1 MRLTRIVI
9 SVLLAGMLSIPAMA
23 SSDWVDDFLHRFDPK
38 PGSSPSQPANAPQA
52 NLAQL
57 LRTGEVPITL
67 NDVINAM
74 IDNNLAIR
82 TDRFAPRSS
91 YLQSLVFYQALI
103 PSLRLT
109 ANVGR
114 NVALSTTQL
123 NGATLNIQNTGFL
136 DANVAQLLP
145 TGTSFSVDMAM
156 NRLQTSSNN
165 SIFNPS
171 YTGRLTYT
179 VGQHLL
185 QNRGRIV
192 NMNQILQAQNTEKIS
207 EATLELQLSTLM
219 VQAQNSYWDLVFA
232 EQDLAVKQR
241 SMERAQIE
249 LDQDKTKVEIGTL
262 APVDVVQTE
271 GQVANVSD
279 QLVQSQ
285 SAITIAGDQLKKLV
299 SADKDPSIFA
309 LKLRALQTPLRP
321 EAVEIPALEAAVRI
335 ALENRPEMRQAM
347 LDLRNKDLQVNFMN
361 NQKLPLFDVTGQY
374 IQNGTGGTQRRG
386 FLLGTA
392 PLNPAVPGGVFDAL
406 GQLFSYGY
414 NGFSAGFNVVIPLNN
429 KSVNAAYDRAV
440 NDQHMS
446 QSTID
451 TTAQQ
456 IALDVRNALTQVG
469 LYRSRIDK
477 AKTVRELAQ
486 RVLDAEQE
494 KFNLGT
500 STLRFVLD
508 SQNNLAQAQSNEVQ
522 VLVNF
527 TKAVVALDQAMGMT
541 LKKNNVEISKM
552 VSSGPAAR

>member
-1 MRLTRIVI
+1 M
-9 SVLLAGMLSIPAMA
+9 PARA
-23 SSDWVDDFLHRFDPK
+23 SSDWVDDFLHRYDPS
-38 PGSSPSQPANAPQA
+38 GSAPPQPSNIPQA
-52 NLAQL
+52 NLGQL
-57 LRTGEVPITL
+57 LRTGEVPVTL
-67 NDVINAM
+67 NEIINMM

-82 TDRFAPRSS
+82 TNRFAPRSS
-91 YLQSLVFYQALI
+91 YLQSIVFYQALL
-103 PSLRLT
+103 PALRVT
-109 ANVGR
+109 ANAGR

-123 NGATLNIQNTGFL
+123 NGASSNIQDTGFF
-136 DANVAQLLP
+136 DANVSQALP
-145 TGTSFSVDMAM
+145 TGTSFSVDLAM
-156 NRLQTSSNN
+156 NRLLSSSNN

-192 NMNQILQAQNTEKIS
+192 NMNQILQGQNTEKIS
-207 EATLELQLSTLM
+207 EATLELQMSNLL

-232 EQDLAVKQR
+232 EQDLGVKQR
-241 SMERAQIE
+241 SLERAQIE

-271 GQVANVSD
+271 SLVANVSD

-285 SAITIAGDQLKKLV
+285 SSITLAGDQLKKLV
-299 SADKDPSIFA
+299 SSDKDPSIFA
-309 LKLRALQTPLRP
+309 VKLRALESPLRP
-321 EAVEIPALEAAVRI
+321 EAVQIPTLEDAVRI
-335 ALENRPEMRQAM
+335 ALENRPEMRQSV
-347 LDLRNKDLQVNFMN
+347 LDLRNKELQVNFTK
-361 NQKLPLFDVTGQY
+361 NQRLPVFDLTGQY
-374 IQNGTGGTQRRG
+374 VQNGTGGTQRRG
-386 FLLGTA
+386 FLLGTP
-392 PLNPAVPGGVFDAL
+392 PLNPAIPGGVFDAL
-406 GQLFSYGY
+406 GQMFSYGY
-414 NGFSAGFNVVIPLNN
+414 NGFSAGFNITIPLNT
-429 KSVNAAYDRAV
+429 KSVDAAYEKAV

-469 LYRSRIDK
+469 LYKARIDT
-477 AKTVRELAQ
+477 AKTARELAQ
-486 RVLDAEQE
+486 RVLDAEQD

-527 TKAVVALDQAMGMT
+527 TKALVALDQAMGMT
-541 LKKNNVEISKM
+541 LKKNNIELEKM
-552 VSSGPAAR
+552 VSTGTTTR

>member
-1 MRLTRIVI
+1 MTLTRIVI
-9 SVLLAGMLSIPAMA
+9 SVLLAWTLSMPAMA
-23 SSDWVDDFLHRFDPK
+23 SSDWVDNFLHRYDPS
-38 PGSSPSQPANAPQA
+38 GSAPPRPTNVSQA
-52 NLAQL
+52 NLGQL

-67 NDVINAM
+67 NDVVNLM

-91 YLQSLVFYQALI
+91 YLQSLVFYQALL
-103 PSLRLT
+103 PALRLT

-123 NGATLNIQNTGFL
+123 NGATSNIQDTGFF

-145 TGTSFSVDMAM
+145 TGTSFSVDLAM
-156 NRLQTSSNN
+156 NRLQSSSNN

-171 YTGRLTYT
+171 YTGRVTYT

-185 QNRGRIV
+185 QNRGRLV

-207 EATLELQLSTLM
+207 EATLELQLTNLL

-232 EQDLAVKQR
+232 EQDLNVKQR
-241 SMERAQIE
+241 SLERAQIE
-249 LDQDKTKVEIGTL
+249 LEQDRTKVEIGTL

-271 GQVANVSD
+271 SLVANVSD

-285 SAITIAGDQLKKLV
+285 TLIQTTADQLKKLV
-299 SADKDPSIFA
+299 SSDKDPSIFA
-309 LKLRALQTPLRP
+309 VKLRALEEPLRP
-321 EAVEIPALEAAVRI
+321 EGVQVPALEDAVRV
-335 ALENRPEMRQAM
+335 ALENRPEMRQSI
-347 LDLRNKDLQVNFMN
+347 LDLRNKDLQVNFAK
-361 NQKLPLFDVTGQY
+361 NQRLPVFDITGQY

-386 FLLGTA
+386 FLLGTP
-392 PLNPAVPGGVFDAL
+392 PLNPAIPGGIFDAL
-406 GQLFSYGY
+406 GQLFGFGY

-429 KSVNAAYDRAV
+429 KSVNAAYEKAL
-440 NDQHMS
+440 NDQRTS
-446 QSTID
+446 QSLID

-469 LYRSRIDK
+469 LYKSRIET
-477 AKTVRELAQ
+477 AKTARELAQ
-486 RVLDAEQE
+486 RVLDAEQD

-527 TKAVVALDQAMGMT
+527 TKALVVLDQAMGMT
-541 LKKNNVEISKM
+541 LKKNNIELQKM
-552 VSSGPAAR
+552 VSTGTTTK

>member
-1 MRLTRIVI
+1 MNLTRIVA
-9 SVLLAGMLSIPAMA
+9 SVLFAGILALPGMA
-23 SSDWVDDFLHRFDPK
+23 STSWVDDFLHRYDPS
-38 PGSSPSQPANAPQA
+38 GSVPSQPKSPQQA
-52 NLAQL
+52 NLGQL

-67 NDVINAM
+67 NDVINMM

-91 YLQSLVFYQALI
+91 YLQSIVFYQALL
-103 PSLRLT
+103 PALRISS
-109 ANVGR
+109 NIGR
-114 NVALSTTQL
+114 NNALSTTQL
-123 NGATLNIQNTGFL
+123 SGATSNIQNTLFF

-145 TGTSFSVDMAM
+145 TGTSFSVDLAM
-156 NRLQTSSNN
+156 NRLQSTSNN

-171 YTGRLTYT
+171 YTGKLTYT

-185 QNRGRIV
+185 QNRGRLI

-207 EATLELQLSTLM
+207 EAALELQLTSLI

-232 EQDLAVKQR
+232 EQDLNVKQK
-241 SMERAQIE
+241 SLERAQIE
-249 LDQDKTKVEIGTL
+249 LEQDRTKVEIGTL

-285 SAITIAGDQLKKLV
+285 SAITTAADQLKKLV
-299 SADKDPSIFA
+299 SSERDPSLF
-309 LKLRALQTPLRP
+309 LVNLRALESPLRP
-321 EAVEIPALEAAVRI
+321 EAVQIPALEEAVRT

-347 LDLRNKDLQVNFMN
+347 LDSKNKDLNVAYTK
-361 NQKLPLFDVTGQY
+361 NQRLPVFDVTGQY
-374 IQNGTGGTQRRG
+374 TQNGAGGTQRRG

-392 PLNPAVPGGVFDAL
+392 PLNPAIPGGVFDSL

-414 NGFSAGFNVVIPLNN
+414 NGFSAGFNLTIPLNN
-429 KSVNAAYDRAV
+429 KAADAAYEKAL
-440 NDQHMS
+440 NDQRMS

-451 TTAQQ
+451 TVGQQ

-469 LYRSRIDK
+469 LYKARIDT
-477 AKTVRELAQ
+477 AKTARELAQ
-486 RVLDAEQE
+486 RVLDAEQD
-494 KFNLGT
+494 KFSLGT

-508 SQNNLAQAQSNEVQ
+508 DQNNLAQAQSNEVQ

-527 TKAVVALDQAMGMT
+527 TKALVALDQAMGMT
-541 LKKNNVEISKM
+541 LKKNNIELGKM
-552 VSSGPAAR
+552 VNSGTTSR

>member
-9 SVLLAGMLSIPAMA
+9 SVLLAGMLSMPAMA
-23 SSDWVDDFLHRFDPK
+23 SSDWVDDFLHRYDPK
-38 PGSSPSQPANAPQA
+38 PGSSPAQVQNGPQA

-91 YLQSLVFYQALI
+91 YLQSLVFYQALL
-103 PSLRLT
+103 PALRLT
-109 ANVGR
+109 GNVGR

-123 NGATLNIQNTGFL
+123 NGATSNIQNTGFF

-145 TGTSFSVDMAM
+145 TGTSLSVDLAM

-165 SIFNPS
+165 SIFNPA
-171 YTGRLTYT
+171 YTSRLTYT

-185 QNRGRIV
+185 QGRGRIV
-192 NMNQILQAQNTEKIS
+192 NMNQILQAQNTEKIT
-207 EATLELQLSTLM
+207 EATLELQLTTLL
-219 VQAQNSYWDLVFA
+219 VQAQNSYWDLVYA
-232 EQDLAVKQR
+232 EQDQNVKQR

-249 LDQDKTKVEIGTL
+249 LEQDRTKVEIGTL

-285 SAITIAGDQLKKLV
+285 SAITIASDQLKKLV
-299 SADKDPSIFA
+299 SSDRDPAIFA
-309 LKLRALQTPLRP
+309 VKLRALQTPPRP
-321 EAVEIPALEAAVRI
+321 EAVEIPALEDAVRI
-335 ALENRPEMRQAM
+335 ALENRPEMRQTM
-347 LDLRNKDLQVNFMN
+347 LDFRNKELQVNFTK

-374 IQNGTGGTQRRG
+374 VQNGTGGTQRRG
-386 FLLGTA
+386 FLLGTP
-392 PLNPAVPGGVFDAL
+392 PLNPAIPGGVFDAL

-414 NGFSAGFNVVIPLNN
+414 NGFSAGFNVTIPLNN
-429 KSVNAAYDRAV
+429 KSVNAAYERAL
-440 NDQHMS
+440 NDQRMS

-469 LYRSRIDK
+469 LYKSRIET
-477 AKTVRELAQ
+477 AKTARELAQ

-527 TKAVVALDQAMGMT
+527 TKALVTLDQAMGMT
-541 LKKNNVEISKM
+541 LKKNNIEINKM
-552 VSSGPAAR
+552 VSSAPTAR

>member
-1 MRLTRIVI
+1 MP
-9 SVLLAGMLSIPAMA
+9 GMA
-23 SSDWVDDFLHRFDPK
+23 SSNWVDDFLHRYDRSAS
-38 PGSSPSQPANAPQA
+38 GPSQPQTAPQA
-52 NLAQL
+52 NLGQL

-67 NDVINAM
+67 NDVINMM

-91 YLQSLVFYQALI
+91 YLQSLVFYQALL
-103 PSLRLT
+103 PSLRLSG
-109 ANVGR
+109 NVGR
-114 NVALSTTQL
+114 NVSLSTTQL
-123 NGATLNIQNTGFL
+123 NGATSNIQNTGFF
-136 DANVAQLLP
+136 DANVSQLLP

-156 NRLQTSSNN
+156 NRLQSSSNN
-165 SIFNPS
+165 SIFNPA

-185 QNRGRIV
+185 QNRGRLI

-207 EATLELQLSTLM
+207 EAALELQVTNIL

-232 EQDLAVKQR
+232 EQDLNVKQR

-262 APVDVVQTE
+262 APVDVVLTE

-285 SAITIAGDQLKKLV
+285 SNITIAGDQLKKLV
-299 SADKDPSIFA
+299 SSDRDPAIFTV
-309 LKLRALQTPLRP
+309 KLRALQAPLHP
-321 EAVEIPALEAAVRI
+321 DAVQIPTLEEAVRI
-335 ALENRPEMRQAM
+335 ALENRPEMRQAI
-347 LDLRNKDLQVNFMN
+347 LDLKNRELNVNFAK
-361 NQKLPLFDVTGQY
+361 NQRLPVFDITGQY
-374 IQNGTGGTQRRG
+374 VQNGTGGTQRRG

-392 PLNPAVPGGVFDAL
+392 PLNPAIPGGVLDAF

-414 NGFSAGFNVVIPLNN
+414 NGFSAGFSVVIPLNN
-429 KSVNAAYDRAV
+429 KSVNAVYDKAL
-440 NDQHMS
+440 NDQRMS

-469 LYRSRIDK
+469 VYRSRIET
-477 AKTVRELAQ
+477 AKTVREIAQ

-508 SQNNLAQAQSNEVQ
+508 DQNNLAQAQSNEVQ

-527 TKAVVALDQAMGMT
+527 TKSLVGLDQAMGMT
-541 LKKNNVEISKM
+541 LKKNNIEIDKM
-552 VSSGPAAR
+552 LNSSSGTTSR